1 MAEHPVRMYAMER
14 CKNFPDDVSRRLR
27 KYVYR
32 LIDPRN
38 GETFYV
44 GKGEGNRV
52 FAHIRA
58 EANLKGDELD
68 NKMARIRAISLAGL
82 EVGHVI
88 HRHGM
93 NDKTALEVEAT
104 LMDAYPGLTNIAG
117 GAENER
123 GAMHAQEVLAQYGAD
138 FAEFR
143 HKAVLFNVSRNA
155 LKFDLY
161 EATRYA
167 WRINKA
173 RVTQAEVVLATV
185 HGVIRGAFVW
195 EKWLAATPEH
205 FPGRP
210 PVPKGKFG
218 FVGREAP
225 RDITRLYV
233 GKRVPPEYR
242 GRHPFRYTW
251 KPNS

>member
-1 MAEHPVRMYAMER
+1 MER
-14 CKNFPDDVSRRLR
+14 CKNFPPDVSEQLR
-27 KYVYR
+27 TYVYR

-44 GKGEGNRV
+44 GKGKGDRV

-58 EANLKGDELD
+58 EANLKSDELD

-185 HGVIRGAFVW
+185 HGVIRGAFVAD
-195 EKWLAATPEH
+195 EWLAATPEH

-210 PVPKGKFG
+210 PVRKGKFG

>member
-1 MAEHPVRMYAMER
+1 
-14 CKNFPDDVSRRLR
+14 
-27 KYVYR
+27 
-32 LIDPRN
+32 
-38 GETFYV
+38 
-44 GKGEGNRV
+44 
-52 FAHIRA
+52 
-58 EANLKGDELD
+58 
-68 NKMARIRAISLAGL
+68 
-82 EVGHVI
+82 
-88 HRHGM
+88 M
-93 NDKTALEVEAT
+93 NNKTALEVEAT

-117 GAENER
+117 GAGNER

-167 WRINKA
+167 WRIDKA

-185 HGVIRGAFVW
+185 HGVIRGAFVAD
-195 EKWLAATPEH
+195 EWLAAEH
-205 FPGRP
+205 FQGRP
-210 PVPKGKFG
+210 PVQGKFG

-225 RDITRLYV
+225 RNITQLYV

-242 GRHPFRYTW
+242 GRAPFRYTW